1 MTDNKLK
8 IEEPE
13 EVQPLAAEGQPA
25 AQEQQSKP
33 KKKKKK
39 GINFMAV
46 FGIFERAQIV
56 NLMPFILFLTFLIII
71 YIGNSYYA
79 ERTIRQIEK
88 AKVELKD
95 KRAEFISTSSELMFR
110 TKQSEVA
117 KAIGPD
123 GIKESVEPNKKI
135 MVVTDNSKK

>member
-8 IEEPE
+8 VEEPQ
-13 EVQPLAAEGQPA
+13 VQQATGEPP
-25 AQEQQSKP
+25 EQQAP

-39 GINFMAV
+39 TFTFMHV
-46 FGIFERAQIV
+46 FGIFERAEIV
-56 NLMPFILFLTFLIII
+56 KLMPFILFLTVLILI

-79 ERTIRQIEK
+79 ERTIRQIDK
-88 AKVELKD
+88 AKVELKE

-117 KAIGPD
+117 KAIASN
-123 GIKESVEPNKKI
+123 GIKESVEPQKKI
-135 MVVTDNSKK
+135 MVVTNSTK